1 MSEEQNIKDTIEVSG
16 SFDGN
21 KSYIVNVNSNV
32 NKIEKGLLLI
42 SNVVIYYS
50 ELFNLDTDRFIELV
64 RNSVDYTQ
72 NKAKKNRKK

>member
-72 NKAKKNRKK
+72 NNAKEIRKK